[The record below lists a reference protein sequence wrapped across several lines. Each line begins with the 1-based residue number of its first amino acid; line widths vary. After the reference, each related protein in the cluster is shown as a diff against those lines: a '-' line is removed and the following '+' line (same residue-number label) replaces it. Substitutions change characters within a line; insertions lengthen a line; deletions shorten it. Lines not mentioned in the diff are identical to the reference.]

1 MVTFMGY
8 RKQRAGELEGSAYG
22 CIKDLA
28 GQGRYGIKRAL
39 FPENST
45 ESYCNSNDLSWV
57 LLKKAWFNLTNPH
70 TYRHLRLGAR

>member
-1 MVTFMGY
+1 MGY

-39 FPENST
+39 FFENLISK
-45 ESYCNSNDLSWV
+45 L
-57 LLKKAWFNLTNPH
+57 
-70 TYRHLRLGAR
+70 LRLRCFVSGSDLI